1 VSDVSNFALKAD
13 ITPCVCGCGLE
24 ARPRVKAWQDG
35 LGPHAR
41 GCVCRRCTGS
51 RQRGR
56 SRVRENKVAKATGG
70 TREPLSG
77 GLSGIDGRSGLWV
90 WEETAQESIV
100 RGFRRWVTSKGVTS
114 KLARIMA
121 RHGEARAFVLSWDG
135 KPRWVCVPFDDW
147 AGQVRDENGGAA

>member
-1 VSDVSNFALKAD
+1 VTEVENRMKAD
-13 ITPCVCGCGLE
+13 PTACPCQCGTVGT
-24 ARPRVKAWQDG
+24 PRVKAWADG
-35 LGPHAR
+35 LHHAR
-41 GCVCRRCTGS
+41 GCPCRRCVGG
-51 RQRGR
+51 RQRPK

-77 GLSGIDGRSGLWV
+77 GLSGVDGRSGTWT

-100 RGFRRWVTSKGVTS
+100 RGFRRWIESKGVTS

-147 AGQVRDENGGAA
+147 AGQVKAEREAS